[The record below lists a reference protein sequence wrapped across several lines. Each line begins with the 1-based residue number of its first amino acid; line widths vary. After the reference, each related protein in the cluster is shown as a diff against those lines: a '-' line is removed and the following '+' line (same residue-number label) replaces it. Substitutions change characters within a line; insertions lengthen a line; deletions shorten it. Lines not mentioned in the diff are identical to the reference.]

1 MTPFRSRVLA
11 HLVWMAQRDKAY
23 AWAASKHYAQL
34 CPQELVDMPQL
45 LTAAMRHKQQPTP

>member
-34 CPQELVDMPQL
+34 CPQELGDMPQL